1 MCVCV
6 CEANL
11 AYSESRS
18 QISQESAQPF
28 AMSKEILEVGSSK
41 GSMMNLPIFD
51 ASVILAATKNFAL
64 SSKLGE
70 GGFGTVFKVNL

>member
-1 MCVCV
+1 
-6 CEANL
+6 
-11 AYSESRS
+11 
-18 QISQESAQPF
+18 
-28 AMSKEILEVGSSK
+28 MSKEILEEGSSK